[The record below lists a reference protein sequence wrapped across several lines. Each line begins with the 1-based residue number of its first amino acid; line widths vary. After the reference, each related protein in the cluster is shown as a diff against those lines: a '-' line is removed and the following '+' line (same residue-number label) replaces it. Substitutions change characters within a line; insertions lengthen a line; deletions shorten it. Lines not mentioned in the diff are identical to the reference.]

1 MQVTIAS
8 VTATPERPRDIVYD
22 THPFDIVGIGAS
34 TLDRFV
40 MVKAFPTGRE
50 VQEAVMTAVDGGGPV
65 ATALATAGKYGI
77 DTVMIDV
84 IGDDIGGTHILD
96 DFDYYNVETSHI
108 ESARDSKSAS
118 ATILVNEK
126 TGDRAIFFERS
137 TAPELESLD
146 KHKACIEGGHILHI
160 NGRHR
165 KCLIEAMTICK
176 QSGNLVSFDGGAN
189 RYDEGLK
196 DITRASD
203 IVIVARDYAEKYTG
217 TMDLEEAC
225 RIIHERGAYIAGVTD
240 GAEGSCFVWPDGT
253 FYRCPAFPQDTVLD
267 TTGAGDSFH
276 GAFLTVIAKTIRN
289 MRVECEGRRSA
300 REVLLDCSNTIFE
313 SAADFAS
320 AVASLNTQ
328 RLGGRSGLPSLED
341 AVVLANSR

>member
-1 MQVTIAS
+1 MQVTIAR
-8 VTATPERPRDIVYD
+8 VTATSERPREFVYD

-50 VQEAVMTAVDGGGPV
+50 VQEAVMSAVDGGGPV
-65 ATALATAGKYGI
+65 ATALATAGKYGL
-77 DTVMIDV
+77 DTIMIDV
-84 IGDDIGGTHILD
+84 IGDDVAGAHIMD
-96 DFDYYNVETSHI
+96 DFDYYNVETHHI
-108 ESARDSKSAS
+108 ECSPDSKSAS
-118 ATILVNEK
+118 ATILVNAK
-126 TGDRAIFFERS
+126 TGDRAIFFEKS

-146 KHKACIEGGHILHI
+146 KHRDCIEGGHILHI

-217 TMDLEEAC
+217 VTDLEEAC

-240 GAEGSCFVWPDGT
+240 GADGSYFVWPDGT
-253 FYRCPAFPQDTVLD
+253 FYRCPAFPQDSTLD
-267 TTGAGDSFH
+267 NTGAGDSFH
-276 GAFLTVIAKTIRN
+276 GAFLTIIAKTIRN
-289 MRVECEGRRSA
+289 KRIECNGNRSA
-300 REVLLDCSNTIFE
+300 REVVLDCDHTLFE
-313 SAADFAS
+313 SAANFAS

-328 RLGGRSGLPSLED
+328 GLGGRSGLPSLED
-341 AVVLANSR
+341 AVALANSR